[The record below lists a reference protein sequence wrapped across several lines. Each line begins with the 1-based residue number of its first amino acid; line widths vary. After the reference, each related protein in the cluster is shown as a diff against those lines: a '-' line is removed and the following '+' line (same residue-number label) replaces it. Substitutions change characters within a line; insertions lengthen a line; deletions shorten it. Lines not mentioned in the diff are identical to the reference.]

1 MDILE
6 LIDKLESMTV
16 QAKKVPMTGRAM
28 IGAEQLAEL
37 IDQMRIA
44 IPRSIHEAQD
54 VLDRREAIVNQ
65 TMLDARRVRATAESD
80 ARTLVQDN
88 ELTRAAKKR
97 GDDLYAEAQT
107 KAEHLLAAVEAE
119 GRQRRAE
126 ADQYCQDAL
135 ATLEEQL
142 VLVLNT
148 IHTGQRV
155 LSPAEELLPA
165 PAKAS

>member
-6 LIDKLESMTV
+6 LIDRLESMAA
-16 QAKKVPMTGRAM
+16 QAKKVPITGLAM

-37 IDQMRIA
+37 IDQMRVA

-65 TMLDARRVRATAESD
+65 TMLDARRVRATAETD

-88 ELTRAAKKR
+88 ELTREARKR
-97 GDDLYAEAQT
+97 GEELYAKAEA

-135 ATLEEQL
+135 ASLEEQL
-142 VLVLNT
+142 VSVLNT

-155 LSPAEELLPA
+155 LSPAEELVPA
-165 PAKAS
+165 PAEAS

>member
-6 LIDKLESMTV
+6 LIDRLEAMTA
-16 QAKKVPMTGRAM
+16 QAKKVPLTGRAM

-65 TMLDARRVRATAESD
+65 TMLDARRVRATAETD

-88 ELTRAAKKR
+88 ELVREARRR
-97 GDDLYAEAQT
+97 GDELYAKAEA

-135 ATLEEQL
+135 ASLEEQL
-142 VLVLNT
+142 VSVLNT

-155 LSPAEELLPA
+155 LSPAEELVPA
-165 PAKAS
+165 PAEAS